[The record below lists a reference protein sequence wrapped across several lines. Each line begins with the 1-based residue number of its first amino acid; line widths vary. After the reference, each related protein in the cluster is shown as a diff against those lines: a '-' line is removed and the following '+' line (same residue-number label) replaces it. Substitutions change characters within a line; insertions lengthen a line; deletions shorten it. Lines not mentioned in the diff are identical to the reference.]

1 MAIGVNRLRAPPQE
15 RQLLGGRGPSTPQ
28 QRPTSSL
35 PAPAHARPDGT
46 QPTQE
51 RSTATPT
58 TPRTPLQTCCP
69 QRPRTAPTK
78 TSRTSPADYRLPAIR
93 ASWRH
98 PLVQGDTRRQRRG
111 GLGRG
116 LPKLGLLKPGG
127 DTFDC
132 RVKVAIRLS
141 SRTRPPGG
149 HTQLLNCYSGSSS
162 RIFVVLTGVLQ
173 MVHLLS

>member
-78 TSRTSPADYRLPAIR
+78 TSRTSPADYRLPALGAPVAAALGDAPR
-93 ASWRH
+93 ACGGRVYTRCCSRGPPFDWWRSRARDLEPREQNANQPRGRSH
-98 PLVQGDTRRQRRG
+98 LDRRRYLQGVCVYAC
-111 GLGRG
+111 GR
-116 LPKLGLLKPGG
+116 P
-127 DTFDC
+127 
-132 RVKVAIRLS
+132 
-141 SRTRPPGG
+141 
-149 HTQLLNCYSGSSS
+149 
-162 RIFVVLTGVLQ
+162 
-173 MVHLLS
+173 